1 MCGANTNCKEI
12 TIKSVGNNNGCYL
25 QRSGCDYENNN
36 SANNYDS
43 YSIAPPSSN
52 AIICAYI
59 EAAVEISALSY
70 ENTNSLR

>member
-1 MCGANTNCKEI
+1 MCGANTNCKDI
-12 TIKSVGNNNGCYL
+12 TIKNNGNNNGCYL
-25 QRSGCDYENNN
+25 QRSNCNYNDGG